1 MFSQAQY
8 QAVTAKVIGGANEM
22 GAKIQQFPPVAN
34 RVIMYAPLPDT
45 VKEAIRY
52 LTEKIISLLRQA
64 LDKIVEV
71 LKGIAAPAF
80 MYFDSGEWQDISVLV
95 TGMTNG
101 IRSAAEGIPA
111 VWKGAASEAYER
123 SANAQAAATE
133 RVAAIA
139 RKLAEILRGLAV
151 AGLLFYAA
159 IALIVAKFIV
169 VETGA
174 LAAIASVV
182 GAAVG
187 LPVAV
192 TDVGLTT
199 FLIAVAVRTL
209 YGFITEAMTAMTAL
223 KAETADPTGFPF
235 GHWPKARSAAHAR

>member
-71 LKGIAAPAF
+71 LKGIAAPVF
-80 MYFDSGEWQDISVLV
+80 MYFDSGEWQDISVLM

-111 VWKGAASEAYER
+111 VWKGAASEAYVR

-133 RVAAIA
+133 RVAAIM
-139 RKLAEILRGLAV
+139 
-151 AGLLFYAA
+151 
-159 IALIVAKFIV
+159 
-169 VETGA
+169 
-174 LAAIASVV
+174 VV
-182 GAAVG
+182 GPCFDLQPRPYAHGQREVHCGPRRDTPCVEDTVTMVG
-187 LPVAV
+187 PA
-192 TDVGLTT
+192 GQR
-199 FLIAVAVRTL
+199 A
-209 YGFITEAMTAMTAL
+209 
-223 KAETADPTGFPF
+223 
-235 GHWPKARSAAHAR
+235 

>member
-22 GAKIQQFPPVAN
+22 GARIQQFPPVAN

-45 VKEAIRY
+45 IKEAIRY
-52 LTEKIISLLRQA
+52 LTEKIISLLRRA

-71 LKGIAAPAF
+71 LKGIAAPVF
-80 MYFDSGEWQDISVLV
+80 MYYDSSQWRDISVAV
-95 TGMTNG
+95 AGMTNG
-101 IRSAAEGIPA
+101 IRSSAEGIPNA
-111 VWKGAASEAYER
+111 WQGAASEAYIR
-123 SANAQAAATE
+123 AANAQAAATD
-133 RVAAIA
+133 RVSGIA
-139 RKLAEILRGLAV
+139 RKLAELLQSLAV
-151 AGLLFYAA
+151 AGLLFYAS
-159 IALIVAKFIV
+159 IALIIAKFIV

-209 YGFITEAMTAMTAL
+209 YGFITESMAAMTAM
-223 KAETADPTGFPF
+223 KAEAADPTGFPF
-235 GHWPKARSAAHAR
+235 GHWPKASSTAYAR